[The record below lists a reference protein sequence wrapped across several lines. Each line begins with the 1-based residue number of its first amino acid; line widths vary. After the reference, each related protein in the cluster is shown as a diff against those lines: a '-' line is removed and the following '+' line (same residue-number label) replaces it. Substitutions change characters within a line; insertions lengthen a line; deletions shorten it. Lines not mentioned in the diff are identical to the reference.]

1 MEIKYTYKLIGVRKV
16 ASFDGLTDIVIS
28 ADFIVSGEI
37 AGLPKF
43 DWALGNVPVDTPTAT
58 NFKPFDQLTEEEI
71 ISWVQN
77 CEPMANV
84 KASLRRSIN
93 EQFNNVEYVA
103 WNNELP
109 LMMTQDPI
117 IS

>member
-43 DWALGNVPVDTPTAT
+43 DWALGNVPVDTPNAT

-117 IS
+117 IP